1 MCESSGLGMNSQ
13 RNSGVNSV
21 GTAVKAKCIKVQGE
35 ICKSLTR
42 TSAPL
47 RTSSINDGGHIKLQ
61 GADRAGQEI
70 RHRISLYGRC
80 LNDLMV

>member
-1 MCESSGLGMNSQ
+1 MNSQ

-35 ICKSLTR
+35 ICKSLAR

-47 RTSSINDGGHIKLQ
+47 RTSSINDGGHIKLFERSN
-61 GADRAGQEI
+61 GLKCVG
-70 RHRISLYGRC
+70 GRVR
-80 LNDLMV
+80 LASAR